1 MTALLCLSSLFPFS
15 FMLKHG
21 NRKYLCTFVS
31 MKTFVIAGC
40 GRLAGIVSEA
50 VVKGLLPEYELVGV
64 YSRTVAKVE
73 RIAGRMAEAGKSC
86 AVCTTADELLALKPD
101 ILVET
106 ASPAALREFAV
117 PALKNGTSIVTLSIG
132 ALADDAFYREVCET
146 AKENGTRIYIASGAT
161 GGFDVLRTA
170 ALMGKATA
178 RFYNE
183 KGPDALKGTP
193 VYEEALQ
200 KEQKVVFTGNAVEAI
215 RLFPTKVN
223 VTVAVSRASVGP
235 EAMQVTIQSTPGFK
249 GDTQRVEIRNDQV
262 HAVVDV
268 YSATAEI
275 AGWSVVNTLLNIVS
289 PVVF

>member
-1 MTALLCLSSLFPFS
+1 
-15 FMLKHG
+15 
-21 NRKYLCTFVS
+21 

-64 YSRTVAKVE
+64 YSRTVAKAE

-117 PALKNGTSIVTLSIG
+117 PALKNGTSIVTLSTG

-223 VTVAVSRASVGP
+223 VTVAASRASVGP

-268 YSATAEI
+268 YSETAEI